1 MLAKFTWLTALTM
14 TLAMTLPG
22 AARAGTG
29 GTFAPGSTA
38 SIVIGVVAIAVIVL
52 VIMRARSK

>member
-1 MLAKFTWLTALTM
+1 MMAKLTWLMA
-14 TLAMTLPG
+14 LAMTVPG

-29 GTFAPGSTA
+29 GTFAPGSTT

-52 VIMRARSK
+52 VIMRARNK